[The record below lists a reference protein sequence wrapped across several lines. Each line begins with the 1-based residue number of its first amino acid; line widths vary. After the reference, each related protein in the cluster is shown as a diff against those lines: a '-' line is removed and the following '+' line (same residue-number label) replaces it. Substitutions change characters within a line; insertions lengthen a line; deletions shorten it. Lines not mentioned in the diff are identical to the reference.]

1 MSSMSMSGS
10 EIAFFE
16 ICPILV
22 ESNGKLQILKQETG
36 NFFIFVR
43 NLMQVLNLL
52 VPKTKIGIKITPA
65 TVFVCKRLHGQP
77 KIHKFV

>member
-1 MSSMSMSGS
+1 MGLHRHRYRSYSQISRMSMSGS
-10 EIAFFE
+10 EIAFSE
-16 ICPILV
+16 ICPVLV

-52 VPKTKIGIKITPA
+52 LVASQIRKEYNQWMVA
-65 TVFVCKRLHGQP
+65 D
-77 KIHKFV
+77 